1 MAQEPGTSR
10 RGVLKAGLIAGAA
23 VGVGGWHAASAPA
36 APARLR
42 APGSRPYPDHP
53 AGKNMI
59 PQIEHIVVL
68 MMENH
73 SYDNKLGM
81 LNRAGADGFT
91 IGKDGQPNAVNPYP
105 NGDLQHAFR
114 MPTPCQ
120 LTGKPSQTWIN
131 SHAQFAGGR
140 NNGFVATSGP
150 VAMGYWQW
158 ADQPFYYSL
167 ARIFPIADRYFCS
180 VLGQTFPNR
189 RYLISAT
196 SLGWVNDGVPN
207 PLTYP
212 KNGTIFD
219 RLDAAGVSWKNY
231 HSVLSTT
238 QLYPKLYLKNVGRK
252 VVNIDH
258 FFTDAAAGKLPGF
271 SLIDPNFEK
280 DSEEDPQNVAAGEQ
294 FAAKVID
301 AVMTGPGWG
310 KTLLIWTYDEHG
322 GYYDHVPPPPA
333 IAPDDIKPDAPASQ
347 QYGGFTRYGFRVPCA
362 VISPWARANYV
373 SHVVFDHT
381 SICAL
386 VEAKWNLPAMTRRD
400 ANANAML
407 DLLDFRA
414 PAFAKPPPLARP
426 LLTQKPV
433 SAARCDSSALAR
445 SRPPA
450 PSPSTPAWPGSSLFD
465 DLGNRQLED
474 VPGTGRAQRGD
485 QRVDP
490 ALGHHGLDR
499 VHVAPRQR
507 RDRRRRHSGQH
518 FRDRLKVGRRHVE
531 LD

>member
-1 MAQEPGTSR
+1 MAEQQRAAAGNDAGQPTAPESTTSR

-23 VGVGGWHAASAPA
+23 VGVGGWSSAAEVPAPA
-36 APARLR
+36 GLR
-42 APGSRPYPDHP
+42 EPGSLPYPDRP
-53 AGKNMI
+53 VGRDTI

-81 LNRAGADGFT
+81 LNRAGADGFR
-91 IGKDGQPNAVNPYP
+91 IGKDGKPNAVNPYA

-114 MPTPCQ
+114 MPTTCQ
-120 LTGKPSQTWIN
+120 LLGKPSQTWIN
-131 SHAQFAGGR
+131 SHAQYAAGR
-140 NNGFVATSGP
+140 NDGFVKSGSGP

-167 ARIFPIADRYFCS
+167 ASIFPIADRYFCS

-196 SLGWVNDGVPN
+196 SLGMVNDGVPD
-207 PLTYP
+207 PLQYP

-231 HSVLSTT
+231 YSTLSTT
-238 QLYPKLYLKNVGRK
+238 ELYPKLYARNVGKK
-252 VVNIDH
+252 VVKVDH
-258 FFTDAAAGKLPGF
+258 FFSDAAAGTLPGF
-271 SLIDPNFEK
+271 SVVDPDFVT
-280 DSEEDPQNVAAGEQ
+280 DSEEDPQNIAAGEH
-294 FAAKVID
+294 FAARVIN
-301 AVMTGPGWG
+301 AVMSGPAWG

-322 GYYDHVPPPPA
+322 GYYDHVPPPAA

-362 VISPWARANYV
+362 VVSPWARANYV

-386 VEAKWNLPAMTRRD
+386 VEAKWNLPSMTRRD

-414 PAFAKPPPLARP
+414 PSFATPPVLAKP
-426 LLTQKPV
+426 LLTQHPV
-433 SAARCDSSALAR
+433 SAAKCDITGPGTI
-445 SRPPA
+445 PP
-450 PSPSTPAWPGSSLFD
+450 PGSI
-465 DLGNRQLED
+465 
-474 VPGTGRAQRGD
+474 TK
-485 QRVDP
+485 
-490 ALGHHGLDR
+490 
-499 VHVAPRQR
+499 
-507 RDRRRRHSGQH
+507 HS
-518 FRDRLKVGRRHVE
+518 
-531 LD
+531 